1 MASRL
6 QYPQETMETKFHAKS
21 TTIVDRSGTRTV
33 ISGDVLEGEI
43 RAGMYVSILLNRAL
57 SMTVEIE
64 SIEYTVNAEPDK
76 GSVALVLKPE
86 DNAEAEADFIDMLD
100 IQDEILAI
108 SESV

>member
-1 MASRL
+1 
-6 QYPQETMETKFHAKS
+6 METKFHAKS
-21 TTIVDRSGTRTV
+21 TTIVDRSGPRTG
-33 ISGDVLEGEI
+33 ISGNVLEGEI
-43 RAGMYVSILLNRAL
+43 RADMYVAIPLNRAL
-57 SMTVEIE
+57 SVTVEIE

-76 GSVALVLKPE
+76 RSVALALKPE